1 MLIFLIYLNVIIRGN
16 KKSRKSVAPLLRKYY
31 QDSGKCYLL
40 LLQSSLIFFVG
51 ITAYMKQV
59 INFLTDVIVFAFNT

>member
-16 KKSRKSVAPLLRKYY
+16 KKSRKSVAPLLRKYSR
-31 QDSGKCYLL
+31 DSGKCYLL
-40 LLQSSLIFFVG
+40 LLQSSFIFFVG

-59 INFLTDVIVFAFNT
+59 INFLTDVIVFFCS